1 MIDRRGAIASFLASP
16 LLAKAG
22 VDAKEIEFKPGV
34 RKLLVFKL
42 NARLHGELVA
52 RVKDD
57 IRTEMERLGVKE
69 PAILLPYELS
79 LDVHEIAE

>member
-22 VDAKEIEFKPGV
+22 VEAKEIEFKPGV

-42 NARLHGELVA
+42 NTRLHGEQIA
-52 RVKDD
+52 RCKDD
-57 IRTEMERLGVKE
+57 IRAEMERFGIKE
-69 PAILLPYELS
+69 PTILLPYELS
-79 LDVHEIAE
+79 LDVHEISE

>member
-22 VDAKEIEFKPGV
+22 VEAKEVDLKTPA
-34 RKLLVFKL
+34 RKFLVFKL
-42 NARLHGELVA
+42 NARLHGEQIA
-52 RVKDD
+52 RCKDD
-57 IRTEMERLGVKE
+57 IRNELERLGIKE

-79 LDVHEIAE
+79 LDVHEISE

>member
-22 VDAKEIEFKPGV
+22 VEAKEVDLKSPA

-42 NARLHGELVA
+42 NTRLHGEMVA

-57 IRTEMERLGVKE
+57 LRTQLERLGINE

-79 LDVHEIAE
+79 LDVHEISE